1 MIRDIICIECP
12 KGCALTVNIKN
23 KAVVSVSGNKC
34 SKGREY
40 AVTEIENPLR
50 ILTSAVYSRGLSLKI
65 LPVKTDRPIPKG
77 KILPA
82 MEEIK
87 KIRVN
92 KSFRE
97 GDIVVKNLL
106 NLGVNLVATRD
117 ALRG

>member
-1 MIRDIICIECP
+1 MIKNFICIECP
-12 KGCALTVNIKN
+12 KGCALTANIEN
-23 KAVVSVSGNKC
+23 NAVVSVFGNKC
-34 SKGREY
+34 PKGREY

-50 ILTSAVYSRGLSLKI
+50 ILTSAVLSRGLSLKM

-77 KILPA
+77 LILPA

-92 KSFRE
+92 KSFRA

-106 NLGVNLVATRD
+106 DLGINLVATRE
-117 ALRG
+117 ALKG